1 MKYMKHFFALIIA
14 VSFAAC
20 GGSKKPEADLVV
32 DFNSRLEVFDR
43 DWNSGKV
50 EGLKAQSDS
59 LLLVAEEVIKE
70 YPQSKDLPLIL
81 FKSGETASKMKNGE
95 KSIGYFTKMVELFPS
110 NEVAAEAAYLIG
122 LQYENVIGN
131 ADKAVEAYRKVR
143 KDYPQ
148 SVWASNAKSSI
159 LFLKDKEKYFQ
170 EFEANLNKSQDS
182 LNAAM
187 K

>member
-1 MKYMKHFFALIIA
+1 MKHLFALIVVI
-14 VSFAAC
+14 SFAAC
-20 GGSKKPEADLVV
+20 GGSKKSEADLVS
-32 DFNSRLEVFDR
+32 DFNSRLEEFDR

-50 EGLKAQSDS
+50 ENLKGQSDT
-59 LLLVAEEVIKE
+59 LLQLAEEVMKE

-81 FKSGETASKMKNGE
+81 FKTGETSSKMKNGE
-95 KSIGYFTKMVELFPS
+95 KAVEYFSKLVDMFPA
-110 NEVAAEAAYLIG
+110 NEDAAYAMYLIG

-143 KDYPQ
+143 KNYPQ

-159 LFLKDKEKYFQ
+159 LFLMDKEKFFN
-170 EFEANLNKSQDS
+170 EIEAGLKKSEDS
-182 LNAAM
+182 LTATM